1 MKRILLF
8 TLLLCVNFFTFAQ
21 ETTPIRV
28 GVDNFYPPYV
38 MRAGNNQVFGFD
50 ISVMDNVC
58 QLINRK
64 CIYYPMP
71 FTNLLSKVGNGE
83 LDAAIGAITI
93 TPERAAH
100 VSFSKPYL
108 TSQARFLSNKNI
120 KPASFNLATLKRYNI
135 GVVRGTVFPQLLNS
149 LGVANS
155 QITLYDRFDF
165 MIDSLGDEEIDIAV
179 MDNASAL
186 HWQQQSSGVLIAL
199 GEPFKYGYG
208 IAIAINR
215 NKTDLLGEINS
226 ALEKYLKGSNYKKNY
241 DKYLHHF

>member
-8 TLLLCVNFFTFAQ
+8 TLLLCVNVFTFA
-21 ETTPIRV
+21 EESPPLRV

-50 ISVMDNVC
+50 ISMMDGVC
-58 QLINRK
+58 QLMNRK

-71 FTNLLSKVGNGE
+71 FTNLLSKVEQGE

-93 TPERAAH
+93 TPERATH
-100 VSFSKPYL
+100 ISFSIPYL
-108 TSQARFLSNKNI
+108 TSQARFLSNRNV
-120 KPASFNLATLKRYNI
+120 KPASFNLAALKEYNI
-135 GVVRGTVFPQLLNS
+135 GAVRGTVFPQLLNS
-149 LGVANS
+149 LGVPDS

-179 MDNASAL
+179 MDNASAMN
-186 HWQQQSSGVLIAL
+186 WQQQSSNVLIAL
-199 GEPFKYGYG
+199 GQPFNYGYG

-215 NKTDLLGEINS
+215 NKTELLSEING
-226 ALEKYLKGSNYKKNY
+226 ALEKYLKGPEYKKNH
-241 DKYLHHF
+241 DKYLSYF